1 MDLDLVRAAYASPQ
15 WREASEA
22 VRVVLGVTVVI
33 VEPSAGTLSA
43 TGPIALCD
51 ALCRDT
57 GSPGFACARTSTR
70 RGRTHLTRTVT

>member
-1 MDLDLVRAAYASPQ
+1 VDLDLVRAAYASPQ

-43 TGPIALCD
+43 TGPIALC
-51 ALCRDT
+51 RDT